1 MEGKGEGDEG
11 EGEEGEQGEGEGSH
25 GVVQGGKGWIW
36 ELVMFRLGLGLG

>member
-36 ELVMFRLGLGLG
+36 ELVRFRLGREG